1 MQQHAKNDSSVRAKR
16 RRKLILLLGAIVL
29 YFAYFSLFWTDPTIP
44 NPTMQSFTVPMED

>member
-1 MQQHAKNDSSVRAKR
+1 MQQRASNDPSAGKKR

-44 NPTMQSFTVPMED
+44 NPTMYSETVPME